1 MIRKVPQRTG
11 IGVSNA
17 DRHARAETLAVSA
30 AKYME
35 ARPVGEEAKAVPK
48 VATETPPPQ
57 TIDVEGHA
65 QPTSKPEV
73 KPEPTPNSKAAPKA
87 RKPRRTRS
95 RAVKSDSAETE
106 TAGQGGEKPAFH
118 MRVLLAD
125 TARIDDMAEV
135 AGVSVA
141 YIQKALQKAVL
152 VRMRELRDADDWSS
166 YTDLAAPRLEDSR
179 GEGPAFGRTTMNLS
193 VEQVREV
200 HKGIHD
206 PLRIHSTGQVL
217 SAFARVLLVEELD
230 ALEKRID
237 D

>member
-11 IGVSNA
+11 VGVSNA

-35 ARPVGEEAKAVPK
+35 PKPTGQGETSSLMSLADAQPTPEAPANAEGKPAAKAAPIEAPK
-48 VATETPPPQ
+48 PK
-57 TIDVEGHA
+57 
-65 QPTSKPEV
+65 PTSKPRPSRRGRARASA
-73 KPEPTPNSKAAPKA
+73 KPEAS
-87 RKPRRTRS
+87 
-95 RAVKSDSAETE
+95 E
-106 TAGQGGEKPAFH
+106 AGQGGEKPAFH

-125 TARIDDMAEV
+125 TVRIEDMAE
-135 AGVSVA
+135 AASVSVA

-152 VRMRELRDADDWSS
+152 VRMRELRDADAWGR
-166 YTDLAAPRLEDSR
+166 YTKEAAPRLEDAR

-193 VEQVREV
+193 AEQVRAV

-217 SAFARVLLVEELD
+217 SAFARVLLVEEID